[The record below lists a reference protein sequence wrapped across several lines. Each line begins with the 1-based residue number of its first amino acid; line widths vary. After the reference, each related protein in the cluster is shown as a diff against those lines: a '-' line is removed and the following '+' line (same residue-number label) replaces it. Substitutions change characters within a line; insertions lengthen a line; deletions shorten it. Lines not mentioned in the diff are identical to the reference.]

1 MHAVSFTVAGQPV
14 PQPRPRVSTA
24 GGFARAYVPAK
35 HPVHAYRQK
44 IASEATKAGLE
55 PQSEPV
61 EVIVEAVFVR
71 PKSHMTKK
79 GVKPTAP
86 KLPRP
91 DVDNIA
97 KAILDSLQDVMGDDT
112 NVRLL
117 TVGKAY
123 GNESRTTVSVKF
135 EKP

>member
-1 MHAVSFTVAGQPV
+1 MITFTVQGEPV
-14 PQPRPRVSTA
+14 PQPRPRVSTR

-44 IASEATKAGLE
+44 IAAEATRAGLK
-55 PQSEPV
+55 PQDEPV
-61 EVIVEAVFVR
+61 EVFIEATFKR
-71 PKSHMTKK
+71 PKSHLTKK

-97 KAILDSLQDVMGDDT
+97 KAILDSLQSVMGDDT
-112 NVRLL
+112 NVRRL
-117 TVGKAY
+117 TVEKTF
-123 GNESRTTVSVKF
+123 GNDALTIVSVKCK
-135 EKP
+135 KP